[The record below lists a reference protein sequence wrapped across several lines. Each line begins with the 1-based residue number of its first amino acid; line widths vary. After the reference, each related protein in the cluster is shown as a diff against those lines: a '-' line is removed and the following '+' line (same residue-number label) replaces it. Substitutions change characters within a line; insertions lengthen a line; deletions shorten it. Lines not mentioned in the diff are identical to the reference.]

1 MVDGIVTLRLRP
13 EICGWNRNYFYV
25 EQRQNCMKCFCS
37 VKPLVK
43 SPELVFICLGMVCY
57 LALRFFTRKNL
68 NFVSSMMLKKRF
80 LICKG
85 KPMRDFCLSSPL
97 KYTYSRIYKNNL

>member
-1 MVDGIVTLRLRP
+1 MVDAIVTLRLRP

-25 EQRQNCMKCFCS
+25 EQLKECMKGCCS
-37 VKPLVK
+37 VKPLLE
-43 SPELVFICLGMVCY
+43 SPELVFICMEMVCY

-68 NFVSSMMLKKRF
+68 NFVSSMMLKKNI

-85 KPMRDFCLSSPL
+85 MKDFYSSSSL
-97 KYTYSRIYKNNL
+97 KYTYSHLKNNIQK